1 MGDKATK
8 NKQRI
13 KQIHTMLM
21 EFASGNFAYK
31 IERSDLDDDIEAL
44 TALVNMTFEE
54 IKSSFLHQ
62 GYANLNETYKHLVQ
76 MFFVLDTKDT
86 IIAFNTRIKQML
98 LFDDN
103 ELHDKDF
110 STFLTQDSKLA
121 WSGLKSK
128 LMSANLDT
136 HEEFI
141 ALSFKTKQQLILT
154 TSCLVSKFVDRINQ
168 SSERIVITSIEI
180 IKNSSE
186 RENELRK
193 LVTSGKD
200 KMAKPSHASNKSKPL
215 NLSFIDIR
223 KIREVHD
230 HIINNLDKPL
240 APLIE
245 LAHSFGTNEY
255 KLKYGFKQLYGQ
267 TVFRFLINERLRKAS
282 VLIQHTDTSIKEVAH
297 VTGFISAPHFS
308 KAFKEKYGYTPRDLR
323 KQSNENP
330 DIKDTY

>member
-1 MGDKATK
+1 MNDDET
-8 NKQRI
+8 NKERI
-13 KQIHTMLM
+13 EQIHNMLM

-31 IERSDLDDDIEAL
+31 IERSNLDDDIEAL

-54 IKSSFLHQ
+54 IKASFLHQ

-76 MFFVLDTKDT
+76 MFFVLDFNDT
-86 IIAFNTRIKQML
+86 IVAFNARIKQML
-98 LFDDN
+98 LFDDD
-103 ELHDKDF
+103 ELQEKAF
-110 STFLTQDSKLA
+110 STFLTEDSKLA

-128 LMSANLDT
+128 LVLTNLDA

-141 ALSFKTKQQLILT
+141 MLSFRTKQKLILT
-154 TSCLVSKFVDRINQ
+154 TNCLVSKFIDGVNQ
-168 SSERIVITSIEI
+168 SERIVVTSIEI
-180 IKNSSE
+180 IKNSTE
-186 RENELRK
+186 RETELRK
-193 LVTSGKD
+193 TVN
-200 KMAKPSHASNKSKPL
+200 SNKNKTANLTNITGKSKPL
-215 NLSFIDIR
+215 NLSFTDIR
-223 KIREVHD
+223 KIRKVHD

-240 APLIE
+240 SPLIE
-245 LAHSFGTNEY
+245 LAHTFGTNEY

-323 KQSNENP
+323 KRSNNE
-330 DIKDTY
+330 DSL

>member
-1 MGDKATK
+1 
-8 NKQRI
+8 
-13 KQIHTMLM
+13 MLM

-54 IKSSFLHQ
+54 IRTSFLHQ

-76 MFFVLDTKDT
+76 MFFVLDTEDT

-98 LFDDN
+98 FFDDN
-103 ELHDKDF
+103 ELQEKDF

-121 WSGLKSK
+121 WNGLKSK
-128 LMSANLDT
+128 LMRTNLDA

-141 ALSFKTKQQLILT
+141 VLSFKTKQQLILT
-154 TSCLVSKFVDRINQ
+154 SNCLVSKFVDRANQ
-168 SSERIVITSIEI
+168 SERIVITSIEI
-180 IKNSSE
+180 IKNSTE
-186 RENELRK
+186 REIELRK
-193 LVTSGKD
+193 IVNTGKN
-200 KMAKPSHASNKSKPL
+200 KTAKTPQDSNKSKQL
-215 NLSFIDIR
+215 NLSFTDIR
-223 KIREVHD
+223 KIRKVHD

-245 LAHSFGTNEY
+245 LAHTFGTNEY

-308 KAFKEKYGYTPRDLR
+308 KAFKEKYGFTPRDLR
-323 KQSNENP
+323 KQSNQNP
-330 DIKDTY
+330 EI

>member
-1 MGDKATK
+1 MHDDET
-8 NKQRI
+8 NKERI

-44 TALVNMTFEE
+44 VALVNMTFQE

-98 LFDDN
+98 LFDDS
-103 ELHDKDF
+103 ELQAKTF
-110 STFLTQDSKLA
+110 STFLTQDSILA
-121 WSGLKSK
+121 WNGLKSK
-128 LMSANLDT
+128 LAHTNLDA

-141 ALSFKTKQQLILT
+141 TLSFKTKQQLILT
-154 TSCLVSKFVDRINQ
+154 TNCLVSKFVDRINQ
-168 SSERIVITSIEI
+168 SERIVITSIEI
-180 IKNSSE
+180 IKSSTE
-186 RENELRK
+186 RETELRK
-193 LVTSGKD
+193 MVSSGKD
-200 KMAKPSHASNKSKPL
+200 KIKLTKHTQTNNKGKLL
-215 NLSFIDIR
+215 NLSFTDIR
-223 KIREVHD
+223 KIRKVYD
-230 HIINNLDKPL
+230 HIIGNLDKPL

-245 LAHSFGTNEY
+245 LAHTFGTNEY

-297 VTGFISAPHFS
+297 LTGFISAPHFS
-308 KAFKEKYGYTPRDLR
+308 KAFKEKYGFTPRDLR
-323 KQSNENP
+323 KQSN
-330 DIKDTY
+330 DDLV

>member
-1 MGDKATK
+1 MKLN

-31 IERSDLDDDIEAL
+31 VERSDLNDDIEAL
-44 TALVNMTFEE
+44 IALINMTFEE
-54 IKSSFLHQ
+54 IKTSFLHQ

-86 IIAFNTRIKQML
+86 IIAFNSRIKQML
-98 LFDDN
+98 FFDDN
-103 ELHDKDF
+103 ELQEKDF
-110 STFLTQDSKLA
+110 STFLTQESKLA
-121 WSGLKSK
+121 WNGLKSK
-128 LMSANLDT
+128 LVQANLDA

-141 ALSFKTKQQLILT
+141 VLSFKTKQQLILT
-154 TSCLVSKFVDRINQ
+154 SNCLVSKFVDRVNQ
-168 SSERIVITSIEI
+168 SERIVVTSIEI
-180 IKNSSE
+180 IKNSTE
-186 RENELRK
+186 REAELRK
-193 LVTSGKD
+193 IVSTGKN
-200 KMAKPSHASNKSKPL
+200 KAAKHSYNGNKSKQL
-215 NLSFIDIR
+215 NLSFTDIR
-223 KIREVHD
+223 KIRKVHD

-245 LAHSFGTNEY
+245 LAHAFGTNEY

-308 KAFKEKYGYTPRDLR
+308 KAFKEKYGFTPRDLR
-323 KQSNENP
+323 KQSNQNP
-330 DIKDTY
+330 DI